1 MQLHAA
7 LLVCVLLSRYFSLVP
22 SIASYYSETD
32 ADVIIGGLFPVH
44 KNEDGSCGEILDLG
58 VQRLEAMVLAID
70 MVNDDPAL
78 LPGLR
83 IGFDIRD
90 TCTQTSTALQSSLD
104 FLVGLDSEVDPDI
117 LDEEKNITTDT
128 VGITGVIGSASSSES
143 ISTASLLRLFNKPQ
157 ISYASTARI
166 LSDKTRFE
174 YFLRTLPPDL
184 FQARVMVELVIE
196 YNWTYV
202 IAIHSDDIY
211 GQEGIDAFVD
221 ELDKL
226 SNDHN
231 NVTNGSMTFC
241 IAGNPIAISVTAT
254 AEEYNDVI
262 RQINK
267 PWIKNSSIVILF
279 GQLATAEG
287 VFEALKQ
294 EEYSN
299 HRPLSFIVSDAVGNN
314 LHHMFYS
321 SRHSLIS
328 VLPEYRESKEFNEY
342 FTSLTPNGNSNP
354 WFTEYWESVFDCVF
368 NATTDTHQQCQESTQ
383 SLSRSTKYEQNSK
396 VPFVLDAVYAFAHAI
411 HNLLSTNCGN
421 MTICK
426 NVQVNQF
433 GRMVINGD
441 MLLKH
446 LHEVSFSGFSA
457 DTIDF
462 DENGDQP
469 GGYWINNLQFFSS
482 GNYGFVR
489 IAEWNA
495 EMNLEMNQN
504 PVYWGEA
511 DIVPVSICSNQC
523 PNGFEP
529 VIVQGE
535 ASCCWNC
542 ELCQGPREVSFG
554 GSKCIECRR
563 GFSPNANRSICIENP
578 LDYLKWSDAV
588 AIIII
593 LLSLIG
599 MFCTATVAFVFII
612 CHKHKIVKASSR
624 ELSAILLGGIYL
636 CFLIPFLSIGKPT
649 IPTCIG
655 RRFLFG
661 FSFSLCYAALLVR
674 SNRIHRIFNRSL
686 ARSSQ
691 RPPLI
696 SPQVQIFFTC
706 LLVCVQIIITLAWI
720 VVEVPGVEYIYYDD
734 TTKVTCRYTPYI
746 GVIVSLGYNLL
757 LLLSSTYFA
766 FRTRKIPQN
775 FNEARYINLTLF
787 AVMTIWFAFI
797 PIYIS
802 LTQLENLTVAFGSS
816 SELFSIQLSAFATL
830 FSLFFTK
837 FYYMVSAKRK
847 QCESLFS

>member
-1 MQLHAA
+1 MQLRVA
-7 LLVCVLLSRYFSLVP
+7 LLVCVLLSRYFSL
-22 SIASYYSETD
+22 IWSYYSGTD
-32 ADVIIGGLFPVH
+32 ADIILGGLFPVH

-90 TCTQTSTALQSSLD
+90 TCTQTSTALRSSLD
-104 FLVGLDSEVDPDI
+104 FLVGLDQVDPDT
-117 LDEEKNITTDT
+117 LGEEENITTVGDA
-128 VGITGVIGSASSSES
+128 GITGVIGSASSSES

-166 LSDKTRFE
+166 LSDKTRYE

-211 GQEGIDAFVD
+211 GREGIDAFVD

-231 NVTNGSMTFC
+231 NVTNISTTFC
-241 IAGNPIAISVTAT
+241 IAGNPIAISVTAN

-262 RQINK
+262 KQINK
-267 PWIKNSSIVILF
+267 PWIKNSSVVILF

-287 VFEALKQ
+287 LFQALEQ
-294 EEYSN
+294 EEYNN

-342 FTSLTPNGNSNP
+342 FTSLTPNGNRNP
-354 WFTEYWESVFDCVF
+354 WFTEYWESVFGCVF
-368 NATTDTHQQCQESTQ
+368 NITIDTHQCNASVQ
-383 SLSRSTKYEQNSK
+383 SLSTSKYEQNSK

-411 HNLLSTNCGN
+411 HNLLNTVCGN
-421 MTICK
+421 ITICE
-426 NVQVNQF
+426 NVQVSQF

-446 LHEVSFSGFSA
+446 LHDVSFSGFSA

-469 GGYWINNLQFFSS
+469 GGYWINNLQMFSS

-489 IAEWNA
+489 IAKWNA

-511 DIVPVSICSNQC
+511 DIEPVSICSNQC

-542 ELCQGPREVSFG
+542 ELCDGPREVSFG

-563 GFSPNANRSICIENP
+563 GFSPNANRSICVENP
-578 LDYLKWSDAV
+578 LDYLKWSHPV
-588 AIIII
+588 AIVIIMI
-593 LLSLIG
+593 SLIG
-599 MFCTATVAFVFII
+599 LFCTATVASVFII

-624 ELSAILLGGIYL
+624 ELSAILLSGIYL
-636 CFLIPFLSIGKPT
+636 CFLIPFFSIGEPT
-649 IPTCIG
+649 IPTCTA

-686 ARSSQ
+686 AKSSQ

-720 VVEVPGVEYIYYDD
+720 VVEVPGVEYTYYDD
-734 TTKVTCRYTPYI
+734 TTKLTCRYTPYI
-746 GVIVSLGYNLL
+746 AVIVSLGYNLIL
-757 LLLSSTYFA
+757 LVSSTYFA

-787 AVMTIWFAFI
+787 AVITIWFAFI

-802 LTQLENLTVAFGSS
+802 VTTVDHLTVALGSS
-816 SELFSIQLSAFATL
+816 SQLLSIQLSAFATL